1 MTVKL
6 LSWRVAFILQDMKQE
21 LRQLRA
27 EVKSLKS
34 RKDPSGGDLTII
46 QNLNKQLQTKLG
58 ELEHENVNLR
68 MALQVNKLQQV
79 KQSVV
84 YFQR

>member
-1 MTVKL
+1 M
-6 LSWRVAFILQDMKQE
+6 
-21 LRQLRA
+21 
-27 EVKSLKS
+27 
-34 RKDPSGGDLTII
+34 GGDLTMV

-79 KQSVV
+79 KEKNVHCPWIGKWSNTNV
-84 YFQR
+84 

>member
-1 MTVKL
+1 M
-6 LSWRVAFILQDMKQE
+6 RQE

-27 EVKSLKS
+27 EVKSLKG
-34 RKDPSGGDLTII
+34 RKDPMGDDLTMV

-79 KQSVV
+79 KEKNVHCL
-84 YFQR
+84 

>member
-1 MTVKL
+1 M
-6 LSWRVAFILQDMKQE
+6 
-21 LRQLRA
+21 
-27 EVKSLKS
+27 KSLKGK
-34 RKDPSGGDLTII
+34 KDPMGGDLTIV

-79 KQSVV
+79 TVFITARIRKLWEGTVCSHLCPSGCRHV
-84 YFQR
+84 